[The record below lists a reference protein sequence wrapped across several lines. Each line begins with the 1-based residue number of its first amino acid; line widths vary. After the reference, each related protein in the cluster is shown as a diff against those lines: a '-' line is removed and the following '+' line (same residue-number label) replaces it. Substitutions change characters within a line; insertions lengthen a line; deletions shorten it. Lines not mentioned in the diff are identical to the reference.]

1 MQRSLDRRRL
11 LRVGGAATVG
21 ALAGCSDLLGGSID
35 FDEEVP
41 DEVADHLGNANN
53 VDGSITDLTGEDSVT
68 IDVGPGGDLAYD
80 PALASID
87 AGTTVTW
94 DWKTTGHTVTSES
107 TPGETEFDASGD
119 EHSETFETAGN
130 VLYFCG
136 PHQGQGHLGALIV
149 E

>member
-1 MQRSLDRRRL
+1 MHPSLGRRQF
-11 LRVGGAATVG
+11 LRVSGAATTVG
-21 ALAGCSDLLGGSID
+21 LAGCSALLGSSTD
-35 FDEEVP
+35 FDENVP
-41 DEVADHLGNANN
+41 EAVADHLQRANN

-68 IDVGPGGDLAYD
+68 IDVGPGGNLAYD
-80 PALASID
+80 PALASVD

-94 DWKTTGHTVTSES
+94 DWKTIGHTVTSES
-107 TPGETEFDASGD
+107 TPGETEFDADGS
-119 EHSETFETAGN
+119 EHTETFGQSGN

>member
-1 MQRSLDRRRL
+1 MRRSPDRRRL
-11 LRVGGAATVG
+11 LRAGGAATII
-21 ALAGCSDLLGGSID
+21 ALAGCSDLFGGSTD
-35 FDEEVP
+35 FDDGVP
-41 DEVADHLGNANN
+41 DEVATHLETANN
-53 VDGSITDLTGEDSVT
+53 VDGSITDLTGESSVT

-94 DWKTTGHTVTSES
+94 EWQTTGHTVTSDS
-107 TPGETEFDASGD
+107 TPGEAEFDADGD
-119 EHSETFETAGN
+119 EHAVTFDEPGN

-149 E
+149 K